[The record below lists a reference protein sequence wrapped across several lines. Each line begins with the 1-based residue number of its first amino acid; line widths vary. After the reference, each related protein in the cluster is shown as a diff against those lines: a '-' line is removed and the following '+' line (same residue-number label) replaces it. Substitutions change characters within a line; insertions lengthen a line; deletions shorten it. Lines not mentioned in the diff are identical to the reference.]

1 MIKKLSMKHRLSITR
16 SYYSQIIKLSI
27 TRWYYSQYTI
37 KLMLWIWDYFAFT
50 TVCQK
55 TAAQAVKLD
64 FRFCFVFFF
73 NLNNYNS
80 HWTTSKCKLSRWWS
94 TPKNT
99 SNGCDLIFYLKV
111 RKLSFHQFWCKI
123 REEWLENRMLCHIRT
138 LSMD

>member
-16 SYYSQIIKLSI
+16 WYYSQIIKLSI

-73 NLNNYNS
+73 NLI
-80 HWTTSKCKLSRWWS
+80 TTATEQLQNANFPDGDPLRR
-94 TPKNT
+94 TPQMAV
-99 SNGCDLIFYLKV
+99 F
-111 RKLSFHQFWCKI
+111 
-123 REEWLENRMLCHIRT
+123 
-138 LSMD
+138 